1 MIFGKGR
8 NLEGWGIFFI
18 LANWPIFFPASSL
31 PRYSAALRL
40 PRCCASLRLPT
51 LGYTFDFPFYHGAIA
66 RVFTPAHV
74 ALRAAFGRQCWFAS
88 PRMSHPS
95 GCLCSL
101 PRNRPVAWF
110 PASARWHVFRFPVSG
125 FRFQVSGFR
134 FPVSSF
140 QFPVS
145 GFCPPLFFG
154 VKIPPSILPLRALRV
169 LGGQIPAP
177 KKLAKW
183 PGCQNRHW
191 AYEKGPPIQF
201 LSF

>member
-8 NLEGWGIFFI
+8 NLGGGGFFSS
-18 LANWPIFFPASSL
+18 WPIGQFSFRPPAFGL

-74 ALRAAFGRQCWFAS
+74 TLRAACGRQCWFAS

-110 PASARWHVFRFPVSG
+110 PASARWHVFRFPVYVPLV
-125 FRFQVSGFR
+125 FRGQNSAFNSH
-134 FPVSSF
+134 PLCS
-140 QFPVS
+140 P
-145 GFCPPLFFG
+145 CPGWSNPC
-154 VKIPPSILPLRALRV
+154 
-169 LGGQIPAP
+169 P
-177 KKLAKW
+177 KKIGQMARLPKSAL
-183 PGCQNRHW
+183 GLRNRSH
-191 AYEKGPPIQF
+191 ITF

>member
-74 ALRAAFGRQCWFAS
+74 ALRAACGRQCWFAS

-110 PASARWHVFRFPVSG
+110 PASARWHVFRFA
-125 FRFQVSGFR
+125 VSGFR
-134 FPVSSF
+134 FPVYVPLVFRGQNSAFNS
-140 QFPVS
+140 PPPCS
-145 GFCPPLFFG
+145 PCPRWLN
-154 VKIPPSILPLRALRV
+154 PST
-169 LGGQIPAP
+169 Q
-177 KKLAKW
+177 KLAKW

-191 AYEKGPPIQF
+191 D
-201 LSF
+201 